1 MFLISSLTS
10 AHTLPPGP
18 SDEHQKCTVSLGNR
32 TVTMNSTSSL
42 SCITCSSQSNTRSTR
57 RSSLPRKR
65 VHEEIILVNS
75 RMKIPFCVL
84 STNHM
89 PPRSGHFNNGIY
101 SIICEKT
108 TERKGSFLVRLLQP
122 LSELEPRGCLRGRE
136 GSRPRV
142 GGSGLQSWLCH

>member
-89 PPRSGHFNNGIY
+89 PPRSGHFIR
-101 SIICEKT
+101 KT
-108 TERKGSFLVRLLQP
+108 TERKGSFLVRFLQP